1 MGRGTGDGVRR
12 VCRVRAAATAPEHA
26 SRRALRGVPARLPAA
41 LARRGR
47 LPPYVEHAARLVKEA
62 SRAGRQR

>member
-1 MGRGTGDGVRR
+1 M
-12 VCRVRAAATAPEHA
+12 RAAATAPEHA